1 MLSATALASSL
12 AGFAAHLRRRGVM
25 VSPAEAA
32 DAAEAV
38 RSLAPMSLAQLRDV
52 LRPCLA
58 KTADDVRAFD
68 AAFEEYFLRD
78 ERVAALAAAAV
89 CWTEEEKGRRSGRRA
104 GLRARSRSSA
114 GNADGDLRSGPGGS
128 SGAPSELPRPGG
140 CGVEKAPERPEEGVP
155 GGGASEVKEKGG
167 FERGAERWREA
178 LQGDPAVPE
187 SLKRFV
193 RGDRFGA
200 AAALA
205 GSPLTDADKREIA
218 AAAARLAAA
227 GALDEAGL
235 EGFAAELERFG
246 RMAAA
251 VERRRRGLSASKV
264 EAGAASASYARR
276 EPDGFA
282 PGPAWEWDS
291 AIPERLLKSRLEKLD
306 ARTLARLT
314 EEIERA
320 AAALRPV
327 LQRTPGTARRR
338 LAADYRETMRL
349 SLATFG
355 EPFRIAFAARRRKP
369 RRIVTVCDVSGSVKK
384 VAGLMLAFMY
394 GLHRAFEGRARHFV
408 FVSEVDEVTPYFSL
422 GSYEE
427 CFDRATR
434 AAAVDYYGYSDYG
447 KALTLLWERHRD
459 AFDHETIAVFLGDAR
474 TNRRDPKAGVLAELA
489 ARTRKAFFLN
499 PEDPSEWGTGDSA
512 AHVYRRVV
520 EMRDASRLEGLV
532 AFLKALPG
540 LVVA

>member
-1 MLSATALASSL
+1 
-12 AGFAAHLRRRGVM
+12 M

-32 DAAEAV
+32 DAADAV
-38 RSLAPMSLAQLRDV
+38 KSLAPMSLAQLRDV
-52 LRPCLA
+52 LRPCMA
-58 KTADDVRAFD
+58 KSADDVRTFD
-68 AAFEEYFLRD
+68 AAFDEYFLRD

-89 CWTEEEKGRRSGRRA
+89 CWTEDEKGRRSGSGA

-114 GNADGDLRSGPGGS
+114 GSADGGLRSGPGES
-128 SGAPSELPRPGG
+128 SGASSELPRPDGSGG
-140 CGVEKAPERPEEGVP
+140 EEAPPQENAS
-155 GGGASEVKEKGG
+155 GAGKEGG
-167 FERGAERWREA
+167 FGRNAERWREA

-187 SLKRFV
+187 SLKKFV

-218 AAAARLAAA
+218 AAAARLSAA

-235 EGFAAELERFG
+235 EGFAAELERFA

-251 VERRRRGLSASKV
+251 VERRRRGLSASRV
-264 EAGAASASYARR
+264 EGGTASAFGARR
-276 EPDGFA
+276 EPGGFA
-282 PGPAWEWDS
+282 PGPAWEWDA
-291 AIPERLLKSRLEKLD
+291 AIPEHLLKSRLEKLD
-306 ARTLARLT
+306 ARALARLT

-320 AAALRPV
+320 AAALRPL
-327 LQRTPGTARRR
+327 LQRSPGTARRR
-338 LAADYRETMRL
+338 LAADYRETLRL
-349 SLATFG
+349 SLSTFG
-355 EPFRIAFAARRRKP
+355 EPFRIVFAARRRKP

-394 GLHRAFEGRARHFV
+394 GLHRAFEGRARHFI

-427 CFDRATR
+427 CFDRVTC

-459 AFDHETIAVFLGDAR
+459 AFDHETVAVFLGDAR

-489 ARTRKAFFLN
+489 ARVRKAFFLN

-512 AHVYRRVV
+512 AHAYRRVV

-532 AFLKALPG
+532 AFLKSLSG
-540 LVVA
+540 MVAA